1 VYTGQIVQV
10 AVLKMLLTARGS
22 PQEAAKVVFSP
33 TMLFPFRQNYL
44 NYPLV
49 GGGHYSA
56 PNVQFLAV
64 YYGTTRGCRAAPS
77 CGCFGQDLN
86 LASMR

>member
-33 TMLFPFRQNYL
+33 TVLFPFRQNYL
-44 NYPLV
+44 NYIV
-49 GGGHYSA
+49 GKKSK
-56 PNVQFLAV
+56 
-64 YYGTTRGCRAAPS
+64 S
-77 CGCFGQDLN
+77 KI
-86 LASMR
+86 